1 MKKTLSMVFAAALAA
16 AIFFGC
22 SNSSSDNSAL
32 LLAMASSG
40 SAPDRTGLPENVGT
54 NDFAGKTFKRTDA
67 SMTYKWAFGSDTVTY
82 SSIYTTV
89 QGAPATTT
97 TYAYSY
103 NATTKQLFLK
113 VASTNVRQ
121 DISTMIGHFTT
132 DAGFINAIKNFFKQR
147 GSSDTDE
154 QLENTAKGMRY
165 GTFSTYGYQD
175 STNATEVPD
184 RIIAKYNAGQ
194 AETKTRNKLVEIKAF
209 DLSGSTLKLLSD
221 SRIPAGKGL
230 NEIYGVYGV
239 TLSITDDNS
248 IPVYNLSYS
257 SMPSVTPDIVKLSE
271 KKGFRVSSIT
281 ADKINTSATA
291 EATGSA
297 NLDWTFT
304 PAAGSINYNTNK
316 TTTSGVFTIPGLG
329 KATVT
334 YATADNVPSMTSA
347 DPWTQE

>member
-40 SAPDRTGLPENVGT
+40 SAPDRTGLPANVGN
-54 NDFAGKTFKRTDA
+54 NDFAGKTFKRT
-67 SMTYKWAFGSDTVTY
+67 SSETTEKYAFGTDTVTWSFSNPSY
-82 SSIYTTV
+82 GNTNIV
-89 QGAPATTT
+89 
-97 TYAYSY
+97 YAYTY

-209 DLSGSTLKLLSD
+209 DLSGSTLKLSSD
-221 SRIPAGKGL
+221 PRIPAGKGL

-291 EATGSA
+291 EATGSV

>member
-22 SNSSSDNSAL
+22 SNSSSDNTAL

-40 SAPDRTGLPENVGT
+40 SAPDRTGLPENVGD
-54 NDFAGKTFKRTDA
+54 NVLAGKTFKRTDA

-89 QGAPATTT
+89 QGVPATTT

-113 VASTNVRQ
+113 VASNNSQ
-121 DISTMIGHFTT
+121 DILSVIGHFTT
-132 DAGFINAIKNFFKQR
+132 DAEFISAFKNFYKQL
-147 GSSDTDE
+147 GSYTDE
-154 QLENTAKGMRY
+154 QLESMAKNYRSAFY
-165 GTFSTYGYQD
+165 AYGYNGTPASD
-175 STNATEVPD
+175 PVPD
-184 RIIAKYNAGQ
+184 RIIAKCNAGL

-209 DLSGSTLKLLSD
+209 DLSGSTFKLLSD

-239 TLSITDDNS
+239 TLTLTQNS
-248 IPVYNLSYS
+248 TTTYYLSYS
-257 SMPSVTPDIVKLSE
+257 SMPSVTPDIVNAAGNA
-271 KKGFRVSSIT
+271 GFRVSSIS
-281 ADKINTSATA
+281 ANAINTSAA
-291 EATGSA
+291 ASGSGSHI
-297 NLDWTFT
+297 DWTFT

-329 KATVT
+329 ETTVT
-334 YATADNVPSMTSA
+334 YATADNVPNMTSA
-347 DPWTQE
+347 EPWTQE